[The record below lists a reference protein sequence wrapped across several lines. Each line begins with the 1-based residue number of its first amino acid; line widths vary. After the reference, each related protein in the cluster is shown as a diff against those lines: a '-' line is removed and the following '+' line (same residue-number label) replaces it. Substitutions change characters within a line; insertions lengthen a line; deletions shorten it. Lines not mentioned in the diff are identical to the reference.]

1 MNASIQ
7 ILMVS
12 ERGIITM
19 GRRKFNR
26 EGQIPH
32 NLNEMINIKF
42 TGEHGICKMDDVLS
56 SMHIRSWF
64 PNTENWYHFLD
75 NVLSDWIY
83 NNYKL
88 RPLRY
93 DLIHEFESPFNNYC
107 VYISNPQNAYWTFRD
122 FVNDYDALSME
133 ISNICHNIFLANQ
146 EKYKKL
152 FDAMT
157 LEFNPLWNVDGVEET
172 VRTLERDGNI
182 INAKSGNDA
191 TAKSGND
198 ALVKSGTVT
207 DAESGSTATAHTG
220 TITTTDT
227 GTDTTVYTGTETDTK
242 NGRRELQKTGGK
254 TTTESEST
262 TDSQTFLNVKKTVES
277 YTDGVSD
284 PEGEFESEIYTNLAD
299 IKTFNQRQDQV
310 TKNLSNQQT
319 NANTDTTTHGKTDTT
334 TFNNTDTQNYNST
347 DTTTYN
353 SSNTE
358 TIDTLDTERTRH
370 ERHGNIGVTT
380 TTKLLTELVDYSQ
393 YFNYVDIVAKDLINA
408 ICEGVY

>member
-1 MNASIQ
+1 MIMSK
-7 ILMVS
+7 
-12 ERGIITM
+12 
-19 GRRKFNR
+19 RKFNR

-32 NLNEMINIKF
+32 NLNEMINIKY
-42 TGEHGICKMDDVLS
+42 TGSNGVCEMDDVLS
-56 SMHIRSWF
+56 SMHTRSWF
-64 PNTENWYHFLD
+64 ANSETWYHFLD
-75 NVLSDWIY
+75 DVLNDWIY

-93 DLIHEFESPFNNYC
+93 DLINEYESPFNNYC
-107 VYISNPQNAYWTFRD
+107 VFVSNPQSAYWTFRD
-122 FVNDYDALSME
+122 FANDYNSLSLE
-133 ISNICHNIFLANQ
+133 ISNICHNVFLANQ

-157 LEFNPLWNVDGVEET
+157 LEFNPLWNVDGVEEIT
-172 VRTLERDGNI
+172 RTLERDGTI
-182 INAKSGNDA
+182 TNAKTGNDA

-207 DAESGSTATAHTG
+207 DAESGTTALSHTG
-220 TITTTDT
+220 TITTTDS
-227 GTDTTVYTGTETDTK
+227 GTDTTAYEGSETDTK
-242 NGRRELQKTGGK
+242 NGVHTSAVTGGEIV
-254 TTTESEST
+254 TEKEAT
-262 TDSQTFLNVKKTVES
+262 TDSQSWLNVKQTATTYGDGTTENSKTT
-277 YTDGVSD
+277 TDTDTNVTNVHA
-284 PEGEFESEIYTNLAD
+284 YTNNRRD
-299 IKTFNQRQDQV
+299 IE
-310 TKNLSNQQT
+310 TKNLTNQQT

-334 TFNNTDTQNYNST
+334 TYNNTDTQNYNST

-358 TIDTLDTERTRH
+358 TLDTLDTERTIH

-380 TTKLLTELVDYSQ
+380 TTKLLTELVDYAE

>member
-1 MNASIQ
+1 MKRTYENDGHVPRNLFELSVVGGSSDFSAFFTPTSTQVGQTIASKEWYSFLQ
-7 ILMVS
+7 
-12 ERGIITM
+12 
-19 GRRKFNR
+19 
-26 EGQIPH
+26 
-32 NLNEMINIKF
+32 LNGLLSRHIK
-42 TGEHGICKMDDVLS
+42 
-56 SMHIRSWF
+56 
-64 PNTENWYHFLD
+64 
-75 NVLSDWIY
+75 
-83 NNYKL
+83 NNYWKK
-88 RPLRY
+88 PL
-93 DLIHEFESPFNNYC
+93 N
-107 VYISNPQNAYWTFRD
+107 
-122 FVNDYDALSME
+122 DALMGDYYPPFTLTDFALIVGE
-133 ISNICHNIFLANQ
+133 IANKACSIYWKNMY
-146 EKYKKL
+146 KYDKL
-152 FDAMT
+152 WEALTVD
-157 LEFNPLWNVDGVEET
+157 FNPLWNVDGVEET

-191 TAKSGND
+191 SKKTGND
-198 ALVKSGTVT
+198 ALVKSGTIT
-207 DAESGSTATAHTG
+207 DAESGTTAEAHTG

-254 TTTESEST
+254 TTTESEAT

-284 PEGEFESEIYTNLAD
+284 PEGEFESEVYTNLAD
-299 IKTFNQRQDQV
+299 VKTFNQRQDQV

-380 TTKLLTELVDYSQ
+380 TTQLLTEFVDYAKLVD
-393 YFNYVDIVAKDLINA
+393 FVDIVAKDILETITLST
-408 ICEGVY
+408 Y